1 VTRSPAFSNSN
12 AAIGAREDCQFIW
25 TAAIPRWR
33 DRFKSADVSAHSK
46 APLGS
51 DRLKAGEHFFG
62 FSESFQWNAI
72 ADREELVPHREHV
85 WILVRGIDRFVRFPF
100 RHFDDRAVARPHH
113 RCLAI
118 RHQIFVAQS
127 RHATAHKLE
136 QLLFFSRF
144 RSIGDDDNYA
154 FHKIDVD
161 SNLSGKQKNRN
172 RITGSKNR
180 NVISQWSIVTLS
192 GYR

>member
-1 VTRSPAFSNSN
+1 
-12 AAIGAREDCQFIW
+12 
-25 TAAIPRWR
+25 IPRWR
-33 DRFKSADVSAHSK
+33 DRFKSADVSAHSE

-51 DRLKAGEHFFG
+51 DRLKTGEHFLG
-62 FSESFQWNAI
+62 FSESFQRNAI
-72 ADREELVPHREHV
+72 ADCEKLIPHREDV
-85 WILVRGIDRFVRFPF
+85 WVLVRSIDHFVRFPF
-100 RHFDDRAVARPHH
+100 RHFDDRAVACAHDRWD
-113 RCLAI
+113 AI
-118 RHQIFVAQS
+118 GHETFVAQS